1 MKPPSPFYKLNKAQ
15 RRGVLWTFILFLG
28 VHLFIK
34 LSDNPSPTNT
44 NDFVVNKEVQHLIDS
59 LMNLKIVSDKVRDS
73 IYPFN
78 PNYISDFKAYQLGIS
93 MSAVERIR
101 AYRAA
106 GSYLYSEEDL
116 KQVAGLSDVEMN
128 HIRPYLKLPETKKAK
143 NAVKVKVKTEINSA
157 TAEALQ
163 EVYGIGPVLG
173 QRIIS
178 LRRQLGGF
186 LIKDQLDDVW
196 GLKPE
201 VQDQLWMHFKM
212 DSVPN
217 VIKQNINDLTIAEL
231 SQSPYISASLASS
244 IVALRTQQDSLNSWH
259 ELAAITQ
266 IDSIKKARLS
276 LYLSFN

>member
-1 MKPPSPFYKLNKAQ
+1 M
-15 RRGVLWTFILFLG
+15 
-28 VHLFIK
+28 
-34 LSDNPSPTNT
+34 D
-44 NDFVVNKEVQHLIDS
+44 
-59 LMNLKIVSDKVRDS
+59 LKIVSDKVRDS

-128 HIRPYLKLPETKKAK
+128 RIRPYLKLPEIK
-143 NAVKVKVKTEINSA
+143 KVKNTIAVRAKAELNSA

-173 QRIIS
+173 QRIIT
-178 LRRQLGGF
+178 LRKQLGGF

-231 SQSPYISASLASS
+231 SQSPYISVSLASS
-244 IVALRTQQDSLNSWH
+244 IVALRTQQDSLTSWH

-276 LYLSFN
+276 LYLLFK

>member
-1 MKPPSPFYKLNKAQ
+1 VKPPSPFYKLNKAQ

-128 HIRPYLKLPETKKAK
+128 RIRPYLKLPEIK
-143 NAVKVKVKTEINSA
+143 KVKNTIAVRAKAEINSA

-173 QRIIS
+173 QRIIT
-178 LRRQLGGF
+178 LRKQLGGF

>member
-1 MKPPSPFYKLNKAQ
+1 VKPPSPFYKLNKAQ

-217 VIKQNINDLTIAEL
+217 VIKQNINGLTIAEL
-231 SQSPYISASLASS
+231 SQSPYISVSLASS
-244 IVALRTQQDSLNSWH
+244 IVALRTQQDSLTSWH

>member
-1 MKPPSPFYKLNKAQ
+1 
-15 RRGVLWTFILFLG
+15 
-28 VHLFIK
+28 
-34 LSDNPSPTNT
+34 
-44 NDFVVNKEVQHLIDS
+44 
-59 LMNLKIVSDKVRDS
+59 
-73 IYPFN
+73 
-78 PNYISDFKAYQLGIS
+78 

-201 VQDQLWMHFKM
+201 VQDLLWMHFKLV
-212 DSVPN
+212 SVPN
-217 VIKQNINDLTIAEL
+217 VKKQNIHDLTIAEL

>member
-1 MKPPSPFYKLNKAQ
+1 M
-15 RRGVLWTFILFLG
+15 
-28 VHLFIK
+28 
-34 LSDNPSPTNT
+34 D
-44 NDFVVNKEVQHLIDS
+44 
-59 LMNLKIVSDKVRDS
+59 LKIVSDKVRDS

-128 HIRPYLKLPETKKAK
+128 RIRPYLKLPEIK
-143 NAVKVKVKTEINSA
+143 KVKNTIAVRAKTELNSA

-173 QRIIS
+173 QRIIT
-178 LRRQLGGF
+178 LRKQLGGF

-231 SQSPYISASLASS
+231 SQSPYISVSLASS
-244 IVALRTQQDSLNSWH
+244 IVALRTQQDSLTSWH

-276 LYLSFN
+276 LYLLFK

>member
-15 RRGVLWTFILFLG
+15 RRGVLWTFFLFLG
-28 VHLFIK
+28 IHLLIR
-34 LSDNPSPTNT
+34 LSDNPSTNNT
-44 NDFVVNKEVQHLIDS
+44 NALVANKEVQHLIDS
-59 LMNLKIVSDKVRDS
+59 LMDLKIVYDKVRDS

-128 HIRPYLKLPETKKAK
+128 RIRPYLKLPEIK
-143 NAVKVKVKTEINSA
+143 KVKNTIAVRAKAELNSA

-173 QRIIS
+173 QRIIT
-178 LRRQLGGF
+178 LRKQLGGF

-231 SQSPYISASLASS
+231 SQSPYISVSLASS
-244 IVALRTQQDSLNSWH
+244 IVALRTQQDSLTSWH

>member
-15 RRGVLWTFILFLG
+15 RRGVLWTFFLFLG
-28 VHLFIK
+28 IHLLIR
-34 LSDNPSPTNT
+34 LSDNPSTNNT
-44 NDFVVNKEVQHLIDS
+44 NALVANKEVQHLIDS
-59 LMNLKIVSDKVRDS
+59 LMDLKIVSDKVRDS

-93 MSAVERIR
+93 MSVVERIR

-128 HIRPYLKLPETKKAK
+128 RIRPYLKLPEIK
-143 NAVKVKVKTEINSA
+143 KVKNTIAVRAKAELNSA

-173 QRIIS
+173 QRIIT
-178 LRRQLGGF
+178 LRKQLGGF

-231 SQSPYISASLASS
+231 SQSPYISVSLASS
-244 IVALRTQQDSLNSWH
+244 IVALRTQQDSLTSWH

>member
-15 RRGVLWTFILFLG
+15 RRGVMWTFFLFLV
-28 VHLFIK
+28 VHLLILIIDK
-34 LSDNPSPTNT
+34 PSPRNT
-44 NDFVVNKEVQHLIDS
+44 KGLVENKEIQYLIDS
-59 LMNLKIVSDKVRDS
+59 LMGVQITSDKLRDT

-93 MSAVERIR
+93 MSAVDRIR
-101 AYRAA
+101 SYRAA
-106 GSYLYSEEDL
+106 GSYLYSENDL
-116 KQVAGLSDVEMN
+116 KQVAGLSDIEMN
-128 HIRPYLKLPETKKAK
+128 RIRPYLKLPKIKKAK
-143 NAVKVKVKTEINSA
+143 NPITERVKTEINSA

-173 QRIIS
+173 QRIVT
-178 LRRQLGGF
+178 LRKQLGGF

-201 VQDQLWMHFKM
+201 VQEQLWMHFKM
-212 DSVPN
+212 DTVPY
-217 VIKQNINDLTIAEL
+217 VTKQNINDLTIEEL

-244 IVALRTQQDSLNSWH
+244 IVALRTQKDSLTSWQD
-259 ELAAITQ
+259 LAVITQ
-266 IDSIKKARLS
+266 IDSVKKARLS

>member
-1 MKPPSPFYKLNKAQ
+1 VKHPSPFYKLNKAQ
-15 RRGVLWTFILFLG
+15 RRGVLLTFFLFLV
-28 VHLFIK
+28 VHLLIFIIDK
-34 LSDNPSPTNT
+34 PSPRNT
-44 NDFVVNKEVQHLIDS
+44 KGLLENKEVQHLIDS
-59 LMNLKIVSDKVRDS
+59 LMDLQITSDKLRDT

-101 AYRAA
+101 AFRAT
-106 GSYLYSEEDL
+106 GSYLYSENDL
-116 KQVAGLSDVEMN
+116 KQVAEFSDDEMN
-128 HIRPYLKLPETKKAK
+128 RIRPYLKLPKITKAK
-143 NAVKVKVKTEINSA
+143 KPVAVRVKAEINSA
-157 TAEALQ
+157 TVEALQ

-178 LRRQLGGF
+178 LRKQLGGF

-201 VQDQLWMHFKM
+201 VRDQLWMHFKM

-217 VIKQNINDLTIAEL
+217 VIKQNINDLTIAKL
-231 SQSPYISASLASS
+231 SQSPYISTSLASS
-244 IVALRTQQDSLNSWH
+244 IVALRTQQDSLTSWH
-259 ELAAITQ
+259 DLAVITQ
-266 IDSIKKARLS
+266 IDSVKKARLS

>member
-15 RRGVLWTFILFLG
+15 RRGVMWTFFLFLV
-28 VHLFIK
+28 VHLLILTIDK
-34 LSDNPSPTNT
+34 PSPRNT
-44 NDFVVNKEVQHLIDS
+44 KGLVENKEIQYLIDS
-59 LMNLKIVSDKVRDS
+59 LMGVQITSDKLRDT

-93 MSAVERIR
+93 MSAVDRIR
-101 AYRAA
+101 SYRAA
-106 GSYLYSEEDL
+106 GSYLYSENDL
-116 KQVAGLSDVEMN
+116 KQVAGLSDIEMN
-128 HIRPYLKLPETKKAK
+128 RIRPYLKLPKIKKAK
-143 NAVKVKVKTEINSA
+143 NPITERVKTEINSA

-173 QRIIS
+173 QRIVT
-178 LRRQLGGF
+178 LRKQLGGF

-201 VQDQLWMHFKM
+201 VQEQLWMHFKM
-212 DSVPN
+212 DTVPY
-217 VIKQNINDLTIAEL
+217 VTKQNINDLTIAEL

-244 IVALRTQQDSLNSWH
+244 IVALRTQQDSLTSWQD
-259 ELAAITQ
+259 LAVITQ
-266 IDSIKKARLS
+266 IDSVKKARLS